1 MTVKQRH
8 SLYQPLA
15 LACTLAVFFPN
26 TVNVQAQPAFPSS
39 SQTPKPQPSP
49 LNSRYSNRLRQVARL
64 KFTLPPKGAPGRRT
78 DAASRSGC
86 PVLSQPVTALV
97 PPTNIGLTL
106 ADRPTFWF
114 NIPYQSNS
122 NTLKKFQLLDE
133 EETLV
138 YETFPTVETPGIVNI
153 NLPNTLPAL
162 QIGKKYQWVL
172 SFICDPASLETSAL
186 VNGYVERVAVTPELK
201 QKLEAAKT
209 PRERILLYA
218 ENGLWFDT
226 LTALIAE
233 LHNKPTDAQLV
244 KDWQGL
250 LQQSPEVQLPELVN
264 KPVLSYNKS
273 KE

>member
-1 MTVKQRH
+1 MTVKQWR
-8 SLYQPLA
+8 SLHQPLA
-15 LACTLAVFFPN
+15 LACALAIFFPN

-39 SQTPKPQPSP
+39 SHPSP
-49 LNSRYSNRLRQVARL
+49 QSSPPNPKYGNRLRKVARL

-86 PVLSQPVTALV
+86 PVLSHPVTALV

-106 ADRPTFWF
+106 AERPTFWF
-114 NIPYQSNS
+114 NIPYQPNSNS
-122 NTLKKFQLLDE
+122 LRKFQLLDE
-133 EETLV
+133 EETV
-138 YETFPTVETPGIVNI
+138 IYETFPGVETSGIVDI
-153 NLPNTLPAL
+153 NLPNSLPGL

-186 VNGYVERVAVTPELK
+186 VNGYVERVGVTPQLK
-201 QKLEAAKT
+201 QKLETAKT

-233 LHNKPTDAQLV
+233 LRNKPTDAQLV

-250 LQQSPEVQLPELVN
+250 LQSLEVQLPELAN
-264 KPVLSYNKS
+264 KPVLSYGKT
-273 KE
+273 EE